1 MSSAISFT
9 PTTATSLT
17 HRQAALHAEEDDP
30 RPSSTSVV
38 ATLRHSPRLL
48 LRKKASALKEPAQ
61 SPDIF
66 ARGPGPAL
74 RASTRLQ
81 TRNASARMLN
91 ARSKKTSR
99 QQQQQQ
105 QRQQQQEQTSRPS
118 TSTSST
124 SQYTN
129 STSSSNEKSS
139 ILTQPTTT
147 TTTTGMAATAT
158 TTSVMTSLQMISTD
172 MVADGTMQTRSSR
185 SITTAISST
194 SGTTTIAIT
203 KPAESSLT
211 SPANATSGIL
221 AVSGHRPTSITTE
234 EINGLSAVN
243 TERRSRMATR
253 STSRTREAVRTRTR
267 TSRTRARSRTIPT
280 KTLKEPGMDVEKSDE
295 DDEDEDEDDARIRY
309 HLRSPA
315 HRRRRRSMQKSTAA
329 ITLNIS
335 TEPSNVSGLTMT
347 PRLTRL
353 GARHESGHD
362 LMDEPDQ
369 EQPHLCHDHLHHHH
383 KRHLDK
389 VENEHNQQHTRR
401 SRSNTSTSSQDSH
414 AAKIK
419 SSTTTYVSS
428 GAQEAPRKVKKKA
441 LDHHKV
447 PSLPATRRRL
457 RARTTKVAK
466 MGIDEEGAVDDEE
479 DEDEDEEE
487 EEEEEEDE
495 DAEYCAYPR
504 SDPDE
509 EMMDVEE
516 PSSGLEPRQQTMEDV
531 SVTTSHDTLDGF
543 IASKP
548 ETSLAAAGVGANIYT
563 AQQSL
568 HQKRKVDDEDME
580 DVPTLSMDEGQ
591 VVSTKLARIDEASD
605 GDKNAYLKTFY
616 SILKSPRGDDDDGI
630 LSSESEDA
638 DLESEDDDDDF
649 EEIDVWEFIATL
661 PPLGPLPL
669 NFIFTMPER
678 TVTTPPITLVLDI
691 DETLVHYSPDIV
703 FPVEYNQETWEVY
716 GRIRP
721 GMIEF
726 LERMSTKFEV
736 ITFTASQECY
746 AEALLKII
754 DPEKK
759 YIKHRYYRDS
769 CVPVFGNYVKDLR
782 ILNRDLSKV
791 VIIDNSPQAFGYQ
804 ISNGIPIE
812 SWYDDKSDRE
822 LSKVM
827 SFLETLEGVED
838 VRPRIDEHYKL
849 QERIQKALAL
859 ASHQQISSMNGL
871 GALGATLSAPLSSLS
886 SAAASSSSTSV
897 PSTAV
902 SNAGSLVLMPSS
914 EATGVISTPTLTSTT
929 TPTVMQNVVVPDNV
943 DMDAT
948 MMMYDEVEKPP
959 SLSDEDN
966 EHEEDEEKNVR
977 GRRSKSK
984 LNASTSHA
992 MTMKT
997 RSNSLDAASN
1007 LAKISL

>member
-9 PTTATSLT
+9 PTTATSPT
-17 HRQAALHAEEDDP
+17 HRQSALHAEEDDP

-81 TRNASARMLN
+81 TRNASARMLKS
-91 ARSKKTSR
+91 RSKKTSR
-99 QQQQQQ
+99 QQQQQ
-105 QRQQQQEQTSRPS
+105 EQTGRPS

-124 SQYTN
+124 SQYTS
-129 STSSSNEKSS
+129 STSSRNEKTS
-139 ILTQPTTT
+139 ILTQPT
-147 TTTTGMAATAT
+147 AATTA
-158 TTSVMTSLQMISTD
+158 VMTSHQMISTD
-172 MVADGTMQTRSSR
+172 MVVDGTVQTKSSR
-185 SITTAISST
+185 SISTVTNST
-194 SGTTTIAIT
+194 SGTMTTAVT
-203 KPAESSLT
+203 EPTESSPT
-211 SPANATSGIL
+211 SPESPTSRIL
-221 AVSGHRPTSITTE
+221 AASGHRPTSIATE
-234 EINGLSAVN
+234 ETNGLSAVN

-280 KTLKEPGMDVEKSDE
+280 KTLKEPGMGMEKSDE

-315 HRRRRRSMQKSTAA
+315 HHRRRRSMQKSTAA
-329 ITLNIS
+329 IAPNVSI
-335 TEPSNVSGLTMT
+335 EPSSVSGLAMA

-362 LMDEPDQ
+362 LVDELDQ
-369 EQPHLCHDHLHHHH
+369 EQQHLCHEHLHHHH
-383 KRHLDK
+383 KRHL
-389 VENEHNQQHTRR
+389 ENAEDEHNQQHARR

-414 AAKIK
+414 AAKTK
-419 SSTTTYVSS
+419 ASTTTYVSS

-441 LDHHKV
+441 PDHHKV
-447 PSLPATRRRL
+447 PSLPVTRRRL

-466 MGIDEEGAVDDEE
+466 MGIDGEGAIDDEE
-479 DEDEDEEE
+479 EEDEDEEE
-487 EEEEEEDE
+487 EEEEEDE
-495 DAEYCAYPR
+495 DVEYGAYPR

-516 PSSGLEPRQQTMEDV
+516 PSSGLQLHQQTMEDV
-531 SVTTSHDTLDGF
+531 SATTSHDTLDGF

-548 ETSLAAAGVGANIYT
+548 EVPLANTGVGVNIY
-563 AQQSL
+563 AVQQSL
-568 HQKRKVDDEDME
+568 HQKRKVDDENME
-580 DVPTLSMDEGQ
+580 DAPILSMDEGQ

-616 SILKSPRGDDDDGI
+616 NILKSPRGDDDDGI

-691 DETLVHYSPDIV
+691 DETLVHCATRPLDSPDIV

-791 VIIDNSPQAFGYQ
+791 VIIDNSPQAFGYH

-838 VRPRIDEHYKL
+838 VRPRIDEYYKL

-859 ASHQQISSMNGL
+859 ASHQQISSMSGL
-871 GALGATLSAPLSSLS
+871 GALGATLSTPLSSLS
-886 SAAASSSSTSV
+886 SAASSSSSSTST
-897 PSTAV
+897 PSAIA
-902 SNAGSLVLMPSS
+902 SNAGSLASMPSS
-914 EATGVISTPTLTSTT
+914 GATEITSTMTPTA
-929 TPTVMQNVVVPDNV
+929 MQNVVVPDNV

-959 SLSDEDN
+959 SPSDDDN
-966 EHEEDEEKNVR
+966 EHEEDEEKTVR

-984 LNASTSHA
+984 LNATTATSHA

-997 RSNSLDAASN
+997 RSNSLDPASN